1 MTKRLAA
8 CTGEYVNHQN
18 EQKAEWTDIGA
29 LIVGKNGKEYMLLDP
44 CVNLAGVLA
53 KQNALAA
60 KRGDP
65 ASTSV
70 MVSVFEQQ
78 QGQQG
83 QQAQQGGY
91 NQQPQYQQQPQQQY
105 QQAPQQGYNY
115 RK

>member
-8 CTGEYVNHQN
+8 CTGEYVNQQH

-29 LIVGKNGKEYMLLDP
+29 LIIGKNGKECMLLDP

-60 KRGDP
+60 KRGEP

-78 QGQQG
+78 QGQQP
-83 QQAQQGGY
+83 QQGGY
-91 NQQPQYQQQPQQQY
+91 GQ
-105 QQAPQQGYNY
+105 
-115 RK
+115 